1 MQSRPRATSGKG
13 KGADLRSADG
23 GARRLGHYEL
33 LCRLAAGGAANVF
46 LVRDVKAPPPGQ
58 LVALKVLLPSLASND
73 DFLNMFFTEAR
84 IAARLQHPNAVAI
97 MGFGQNEGIHCL
109 AMEYVFGA
117 SLSQVLKQSARVKK
131 PLTVG
136 VLLRVTATVCDA
148 LHFAHELR
156 GDDGKPMGLVH
167 RDVTPQNILVGFN
180 GVPKL
185 TDFGIAKATG
195 RGWETQ
201 AGIVKGKFSYMS
213 PEQALGKKIDRRSDI
228 FCTGIVLWEA
238 LTGKELFKGTSPME
252 VIEAIREQPIEPPSK
267 VVPGLSPIVDPIVMK
282 ALKRAPRQ
290 RYQTADEMRQ
300 EIEDL
305 IERAGVSIDAQTISR
320 ELNDIFGE
328 TIVER
333 AFALRAAMAGR
344 ADLDD
349 LAKALGGQRL
359 REEHLPVIPGGQSH
373 PDPLGLFSEAPD
385 HEDFAIDEDEES
397 NAMPAR
403 AEQEFTRAFS
413 AVKLE
418 GPPVEAEPPAPPEP
432 AQEMELLG
440 FDVEDEPEITGSGE
454 GSAIDGWE
462 DHTRMHAPSHE
473 LLAALADGDRTVGM
487 IPPAIAD
494 ELAYLAQ
501 QRGESSEARGYDGG
515 YEQTREQSSGA
526 VEEDDGDRTMTG
538 GRAGFDE
545 EYTIDAS
552 RPHMLEEPLR
562 PQAQPLRP
570 SAISMPPPS
579 VSRLP
584 GPASPARA
592 TMPTPQGSA
601 RSSPPSAPSSRP
613 LVASMDTL
621 AAPAVVLRGIS
632 PKQIAAA
639 ETVPQ
644 SALRSSRPVPR
655 APSLD
660 MAETVT
666 PRPDLELLEEPI
678 LPFVPSVP
686 PPPALSPLGALPSLS
701 PRRTSAL
708 TPPSLASAL
717 EEVSLDALPPL
728 EVSSD
733 ALLPPVDPVPLD
745 DPDDDVRSAV
755 ASMPGTPAM
764 RAASVAH
771 KPALS
776 SLGAEPSLPPSEAM
790 RAVATPELSPDALR
804 ELIASDQRSSPP
816 APSGW
821 GMPEIPASSS
831 APGLP
836 LRPITP
842 APAPASAVRIR
853 PVGLIMLGVM
863 FIALGVVLGVVVV
876 RFFFSAPVPAPLPSP
891 APAQTAPPPPGAR

>member
-1 MQSRPRATSGKG
+1 MQSRPRATSGPAKG
-13 KGADLRSADG
+13 KSTDLRPGEG
-23 GARRLGHYEL
+23 GARRLGQYEVL
-33 LCRLAAGGAANVF
+33 VRLAAGGAANVF
-46 LVRDVKAPPPGQ
+46 LVRDTKAPPPGQ
-58 LVALKVLLPSLASND
+58 LVALKVLLPSLSSND

-136 VLLRVTATVCDA
+136 VLLRITATVCDA

-290 RYQTADEMRQ
+290 RYQTAAEMRQ

-344 ADLDD
+344 AEVDD

-359 REEHLPVIPGGQSH
+359 RDEHLPVIPGGASH
-373 PDPLGLFSEAPD
+373 PDPLGLFSDQPD
-385 HEDFAIDEDEES
+385 PEDFAIDEDES
-397 NAMPAR
+397 DALPAR

-413 AVKLE
+413 AIKFDVDEVLS
-418 GPPVEAEPPAPPEP
+418 EAEPPAPPEP
-432 AQEMELLG
+432 SQDLELLG

-454 GSAIDGWE
+454 VPAVDGWE
-462 DHTRMHAPSHE
+462 DHTRMHAPSNE
-473 LLAALADGDRTVGM
+473 LLAALQGDGDRTVGM
-487 IPPAIAD
+487 IPPQVA
-494 ELAYLAQ
+494 EQLGFQQ
-501 QRGESSEARGYDGG
+501 QRS
-515 YEQTREQSSGA
+515 
-526 VEEDDGDRTMTG
+526 VEDDGDRTMTG
-538 GRAGFDE
+538 SRESFDE

-552 RPHMLEEPLR
+552 RPGMLHEPQLPR
-562 PQAQPLRP
+562 VSNVPIRAAVVP
-570 SAISMPPPS
+570 S
-579 VSRLP
+579 SRLP
-584 GPASPARA
+584 GPASPGRA
-592 TMPTPQGSA
+592 TMPTPV
-601 RSSPPSAPSSRP
+601 APSSR
-613 LVASMDTL
+613 
-621 AAPAVVLRGIS
+621 APAIPLNDTIAGPSVVLRGVS
-632 PKQIAAA
+632 PKHIAAA
-639 ETVPQ
+639 ETIQQP
-644 SALRSSRPVPR
+644 SSFRSSRPVPR

-678 LPFVPSVP
+678 LPLTSSPPP
-686 PPPALSPLGALPSLS
+686 PPPAPPVAALPALS

-717 EEVSLDALPPL
+717 EDLSSDALSPL

-733 ALLPPVDPVPLD
+733 ALPPVDPVPLD
-745 DPDDDVRSAV
+745 DPDEDVRSAV

-764 RAASVAH
+764 RAASAAH
-771 KPALS
+771 KPAIS
-776 SLGAEPSLPPSEAM
+776 SLAAEESLPPSEAM

-804 ELIASDQRSSPP
+804 ELIASDQRSS
-816 APSGW
+816 APMSGW
-821 GMPEIPASSS
+821 GLPPAETA
-831 APGLP
+831 APAEP
-836 LRPITP
+836 LRPLTP
-842 APAPASAVRIR
+842 VPPRMDPQAVRIR

-876 RFFFSAPVPAPLPSP
+876 RFFFTTPATSSP
-891 APAQTAPPPPGAR
+891 APSPPASSSPAPSPGAR

>member
-1 MQSRPRATSGKG
+1 MQSRPRATSGPAKG
-13 KGADLRSADG
+13 KSTDLRPGEG
-23 GARRLGHYEL
+23 GARRLGQYEVL
-33 LCRLAAGGAANVF
+33 VRLAAGGAANVF
-46 LVRDVKAPPPGQ
+46 LVRDTKAAPPGQ
-58 LVALKVLLPSLASND
+58 LVALKVLLPSLSSND

-136 VLLRVTATVCDA
+136 VLLRITATVCDA

-252 VIEAIREQPIEPPSK
+252 VIEAIREQVIEPPSK

-290 RYQTADEMRQ
+290 RYQTAAEMRQ

-344 ADLDD
+344 AEVDD

-359 REEHLPVIPGGQSH
+359 RDEHLPVIPGGASH
-373 PDPLGLFSEAPD
+373 PDPLGLFSDQPD
-385 HEDFAIDEDEES
+385 PEDFAIDEDES
-397 NAMPAR
+397 DALPAR

-413 AVKLE
+413 AIKFDVDEVLSE
-418 GPPVEAEPPAPPEP
+418 PEPPAPPEP
-432 AQEMELLG
+432 SQDLELLG

-454 GSAIDGWE
+454 VSAVDGWE
-462 DHTRMHAPSHE
+462 DHTRMHAPSNE

-487 IPPAIAD
+487 IPPQLAD
-494 ELAYLAQ
+494 QLGLQ
-501 QRGESSEARGYDGG
+501 HRS
-515 YEQTREQSSGA
+515 
-526 VEEDDGDRTMTG
+526 EDDGDRTMTG
-538 GRAGFDE
+538 SREGFDE

-552 RPHMLEEPLR
+552 RPGMLHEPQLPR
-562 PQAQPLRP
+562 VSTAPIRAAVVSAP
-570 SAISMPPPS
+570 S
-579 VSRLP
+579 SRLP
-584 GPASPARA
+584 GPASPSRA
-592 TMPTPQGSA
+592 LMPTPV
-601 RSSPPSAPSSRP
+601 APSSR
-613 LVASMDTL
+613 ASAVPHNDTI
-621 AAPAVVLRGIS
+621 AGPAVVLRGVS
-632 PKQIAAA
+632 PKHIAAA
-639 ETVPQ
+639 ETIQQP
-644 SALRSSRPVPR
+644 SSYRSSRPVPR

-660 MAETVT
+660 MAEVVT
-666 PRPDLELLEEPI
+666 PRPELELLEEPI
-678 LPFVPSVP
+678 LPLTPSSP
-686 PPPALSPLGALPSLS
+686 PPPTPLPVHALPALS

-708 TPPSLASAL
+708 TPPSLAS
-717 EEVSLDALPPL
+717 SLQELSSDALSPL

-733 ALLPPVDPVPLD
+733 AMLPPVDPVPLD
-745 DPDDDVRSAV
+745 DPDEDVRSAV

-771 KPALS
+771 KPAIS
-776 SLGAEPSLPPSEAM
+776 SLAAEESLPPSEAM
-790 RAVATPELSPDALR
+790 RAVASDKLSPDALR
-804 ELIASDQRSSPP
+804 ELLDSEQRSAPP
-816 APSGW
+816 LPSGW
-821 GMPEIPASSS
+821 GLPAPESVP
-831 APGLP
+831 PVEP
-836 LRPITP
+836 LRPLTP
-842 APAPASAVRIR
+842 VPPRVDPQAVRIR

-876 RFFFSAPVPAPLPSP
+876 RFFFTAAPTSTPAPTPPAATAAPS
-891 APAQTAPPPPGAR
+891 PGAR